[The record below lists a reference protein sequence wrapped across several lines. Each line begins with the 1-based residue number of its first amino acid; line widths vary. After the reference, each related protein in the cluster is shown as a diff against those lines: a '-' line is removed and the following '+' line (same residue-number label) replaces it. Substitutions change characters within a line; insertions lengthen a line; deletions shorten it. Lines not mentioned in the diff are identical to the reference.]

1 MKPTGDLKIVF
12 IPIFY
17 ISTPTIGICSYSDT
31 ERQKKRGTGLKV
43 QKGRPTVSKSST
55 LAAWQTG

>member
-17 ISTPTIGICSYSDT
+17 ISTPTIGICSY
-31 ERQKKRGTGLKV
+31 RQRKRGTGLKV